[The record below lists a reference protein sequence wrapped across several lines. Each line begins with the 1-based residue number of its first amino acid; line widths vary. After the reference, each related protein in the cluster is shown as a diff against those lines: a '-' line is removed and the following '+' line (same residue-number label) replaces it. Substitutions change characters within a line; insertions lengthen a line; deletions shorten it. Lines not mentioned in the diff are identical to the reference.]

1 MAPITTLVIT
11 RVLEASI
18 VAVCKVALIAAAGM
32 YARRSGILDSAA
44 SRKTLSAL
52 TFRVTLPC
60 FLFVSIAAA
69 INSST
74 SAVARLAPLPLAAF
88 AFVLT
93 GASLGYLVAKITN
106 VRRKDVAAAV
116 IVSSALGNSN
126 NLPVV
131 LAQAIAQYAPQLLG
145 SDDSEQIERQCVA
158 YVGAYL
164 SAFSFLLWS
173 AAPVALRAKDEYH
186 RVDDDDNN
194 DDDDAAAT
202 STGEAVAAAAE
213 VELATVAST
222 GALADM
228 ERQTT
233 TATRSPINDT
243 DEERS
248 QRELLPT
255 STRRPSADITSTGL
269 SPSFNATSS
278 WAASCRSRLPKLPP
292 WVGQAFA
299 PPVLSVLFAVACGL
313 IPAFHKH
320 VIANG
325 GELHVFFA
333 AATTIG
339 QAAIPTSVML
349 LGAGLAKGPTFR
361 VIKLSTCICIAVARL
376 IVLPM
381 IALGI
386 LVTIEN
392 LFPNVVP
399 SDPTYRFV
407 FLLQSCTP
415 TANNIIIIATI
426 YADEEVATAIAAAM
440 FTQYC
445 LAPFTL
451 TANLSVFLAY
461 VSR

>member
-1 MAPITTLVIT
+1 MAPITTRIIT
-11 RVLEASI
+11 RVLEASV

-131 LAQAIAQYAPQLLG
+131 LAQAIAQYAPQLMG

-173 AAPVALRAKDEYH
+173 TAPVALRAKDEHH

-194 DDDDAAAT
+194 DDDAAAT
-202 STGEAVAAAAE
+202 TE

-233 TATRSPINDT
+233 TATRSPISDT

-269 SPSFNATSS
+269 SSSFNATSS

-320 VIANG
+320 VIADG